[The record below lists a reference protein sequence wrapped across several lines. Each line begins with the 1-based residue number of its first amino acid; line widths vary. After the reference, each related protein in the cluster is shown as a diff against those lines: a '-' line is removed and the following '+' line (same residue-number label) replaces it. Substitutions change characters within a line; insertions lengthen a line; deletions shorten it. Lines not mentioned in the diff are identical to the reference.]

1 MQLMEWGVLLAVSLY
16 VLIKGADVFLDGA
29 KKVGRALGMSAFAIG
44 ILIVGFGTSLPELA
58 SSIAAVLQ
66 GATELVAANVVGSN
80 ITNILLIVG
89 LMAVIA
95 GRIVFNQDIL
105 KTELPLFVISQAIL
119 VAVIAD
125 GTVDRIDA
133 GFVLAIFG
141 AYLWYIIVEAKQ
153 GDEGAEARPK
163 LNAGIF
169 LMMLFGLGAVLVGA
183 HFTVEMAVNIATMM
197 SVPIGLVS
205 ITAVAIGTSLPEL
218 MVGIQSVRKRDMEL
232 AVGNIFGS
240 NTFNALVVLG
250 IPALIAPLVVD
261 TVVLGFG
268 IWFMLAASL
277 MIFVIGLSRQV
288 MRWEGLMMLIFFGYF
303 LTKLTV
309 FL

>member
-1 MQLMEWGVLLAVSLY
+1 MWGVMLGVSIY
-16 VLIKGADVFLDGA
+16 VLVKGADLFLDGA
-29 KKVGRALGMSAFAIG
+29 KLVGRSLGMSSFAIG

-66 GATELVAANVVGSN
+66 GTTELVAANVVGSN

-89 LMAVIA
+89 LMAVVA
-95 GRIVFNQDIL
+95 GRLAFNQDIL

-125 GTVDRIDA
+125 GMVDRVDA

-141 AYLWYIIVEAKQ
+141 AYLWYIIAEAKQ
-153 GDEGAEARPK
+153 GTKGQESRPK
-163 LNAGIF
+163 LKIKTL
-169 LMMLFGLGAVLVGA
+169 LMMFLGLGAVLVGA
-183 HFTVEMAVNIATMM
+183 HYTVEMAVNIAT
-197 SVPIGLVS
+197 SLAVPIALVS
-205 ITAVAIGTSLPEL
+205 ITAIAIGTSLPEL
-218 MVGIQSVRKRDMEL
+218 MVGIQSARKKEMEM

-250 IPALIAPLVVD
+250 IPALITPLVVD

-288 MRWEGLMMLIFFGYF
+288 MRWEGLMMLIFFAYF
-303 LTKLTV
+303 LTKLAV